1 MQKASRRIGSVGNRS
16 AQKAAPKKV
25 AAKKVAVK
33 KTASSKRIAQ
43 NRVYRT
49 KRTRMVRVAKSL
61 LPQDNLAGAIDTIET
76 VDAANHASS
85 VTITE
90 HSDIQQDSNILMS
103 SDSPVSV
110 VSDITPVVQG
120 ATMEIVQD
128 TVSEEPSR
136 SLMLCDGHN
145 YMVQTVETADSQVS
159 GTALKRLWKH
169 AVTVMMNLPPVFL
182 SLVGRRAD
190 YAPVSRERFVLQML
204 IINGSVRAS
213 NVEFRH
219 PTSQEEAKS
228 FSRSFTVLPPSDY
241 YHPTLLQALRARLH
255 SRGGQLVRRLRMQ
268 DAYGR
273 LCIRGTQLFDRVRR
287 ELTIRSYL
295 SRT

>member
-1 MQKASRRIGSVGNRS
+1 MQKLSSRIGRVGNRS

-25 AAKKVAVK
+25 VTKKASLK

-43 NRVYRT
+43 SRVYRT
-49 KRTRMVRVAKSL
+49 KRTRMVRVVKSL
-61 LPQDNLAGAIDTIET
+61 LPQGNQAGVVDTIDT
-76 VDAANHASS
+76 ANHASS

-90 HSDIQQDSNILMS
+90 HPDLQQDFSILLP

-110 VSDITPVVQG
+110 VSDMTTAIPEVK
-120 ATMEIVQD
+120 MEVMQD
-128 TVSEEPSR
+128 TTSVAPSR
-136 SLMLCDGHN
+136 SLMLCESDN
-145 YMVQTVETADSQVS
+145 YVVQTVETANSQVS
-159 GTALKRLWKH
+159 GPALKRFWKH
-169 AVTVMMNLPPVFL
+169 AMTVMTNLPSAFL

-190 YAPVSRERFVLQML
+190 YAPISRERFVLQML
-204 IINGSVRAS
+204 IVNGSVRAS

-228 FSRSFTVLPPSDY
+228 LSRSFTARPPSDH
-241 YHPTLLQALRARLH
+241 YHPTPLQALRTRF
-255 SRGGQLVRRLRMQ
+255 SRSLQMQ
-268 DAYGR
+268 GAYGR
-273 LCIRGTQLFDRVRR
+273 FCARGTQLFDRVRR